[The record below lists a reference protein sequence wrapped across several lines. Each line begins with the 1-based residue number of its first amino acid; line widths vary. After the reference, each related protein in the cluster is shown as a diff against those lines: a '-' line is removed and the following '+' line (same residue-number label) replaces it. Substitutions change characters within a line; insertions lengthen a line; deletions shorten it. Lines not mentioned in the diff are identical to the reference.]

1 MKAKSTK
8 RTKRKAIKATRY
20 SVVKKY
26 AGTDERPTAEELQ
39 EAYGYLDY
47 CNDCGE
53 ELTAFEPYTHG
64 ILGNNHMFGCE
75 SYQRIF
81 GVIVNVPLNI
91 IKTCLAFI
99 LLPFVII
106 YLGLKEFIKECR

>member
-1 MKAKSTK
+1 MKAKRAK
-8 RTKRKAIKATRY
+8 RKATRY
-20 SVVKKY
+20 DIVKKY

-53 ELTAFEPYTHG
+53 ELTAFEPFIHG
-64 ILGNNHMFGCE
+64 TLGNNHMFGCK

-81 GVIVNVPLNI
+81 GVMINFPAKL
-91 IKTCLAFI
+91 IKLVFVF
-99 LLPFVII
+99 LLIPFVII
-106 YLGLKEFIKECR
+106 YLGVKEFIKECK